1 MSCQGTIS
9 AAQAVSAA
17 GMSVGTGLAPA
28 AALNNSIASVVAT
41 SPIAA
46 AQAATAAAQQGV
58 LDGSISQSALNAV
71 STMGADIAPGLSGV
85 IPSDAQSVL
94 GTGQLTDVI
103 QGHAAEIM
111 GNGDLG
117 GFAQNFGSVS
127 GIAAMGSSFMGAI
140 TGAAAGLG
148 NSLGSVVDLATSG
161 LSKLGNLGSLAGD
174 LGSLGKFGDLANTG
188 MSGLMSAGSIAGQLI
203 GNGLGGVGN
212 LATNL
217 ANQGI
222 SGAAALGSFA
232 NQGAIQGILD
242 KVSGPQLDTM
252 QNLMGSAVP
261 GISNLG
267 QLTDITKALPN
278 ASSSLP
284 EGVTDFGGFSKELNG
299 IGNFRNVS
307 NLGNLGGMMASVE
320 MPENFKHI
328 NEPGSLVTQFDVG
341 VMSDTVTGGF
351 PGSGPNGSLT
361 VKDMIGTAAGYV
373 HDESLPKVALGIN
386 QLQDLGHTQRLT
398 ELYGHITSTV
408 QGQYGTGNEI
418 RVPGVGMFTDRSSAV
433 IGITQQVEGEM
444 TSIMTTSDTRILDAA
459 TMVDENHRASAN
471 QVMIEKK
478 RLKANGVNLTDF
490 SPMNT
495 SSIMSFAQQLPQL
508 GVSQYDTG
516 EYIER
521 CATDDRYGEAIRLS
535 MIEGRNQQVFANYGL
550 NLNNFI

>member
-188 MSGLMSAGSIAGQLI
+188 MLM
-203 GNGLGGVGN
+203 
-212 LATNL
+212 
-217 ANQGI
+217 
-222 SGAAALGSFA
+222 
-232 NQGAIQGILD
+232 
-242 KVSGPQLDTM
+242 
-252 QNLMGSAVP
+252 
-261 GISNLG
+261 
-267 QLTDITKALPN
+267 
-278 ASSSLP
+278 
-284 EGVTDFGGFSKELNG
+284 E
-299 IGNFRNVS
+299 
-307 NLGNLGGMMASVE
+307 
-320 MPENFKHI
+320 
-328 NEPGSLVTQFDVG
+328 
-341 VMSDTVTGGF
+341 
-351 PGSGPNGSLT
+351 
-361 VKDMIGTAAGYV
+361 VK
-373 HDESLPKVALGIN
+373 LL
-386 QLQDLGHTQRLT
+386 
-398 ELYGHITSTV
+398 
-408 QGQYGTGNEI
+408 
-418 RVPGVGMFTDRSSAV
+418 
-433 IGITQQVEGEM
+433 
-444 TSIMTTSDTRILDAA
+444 
-459 TMVDENHRASAN
+459 
-471 QVMIEKK
+471 
-478 RLKANGVNLTDF
+478 
-490 SPMNT
+490 
-495 SSIMSFAQQLPQL
+495 
-508 GVSQYDTG
+508 
-516 EYIER
+516 
-521 CATDDRYGEAIRLS
+521 
-535 MIEGRNQQVFANYGL
+535 
-550 NLNNFI
+550 